1 MSGNRI
7 DQAFDRLRSARRRGL
22 IPFLAAGDP
31 SLACTAALVREFAA
45 RGADVIELGVPFS
58 DPLADG
64 VVNQRA
70 YQRALAS
77 GATLPRILDLV
88 AEVRRDCD
96 TPIVLMSYINP
107 IHRFGLAKFPEA
119 AGAAGVDGVIISD
132 CPPEE
137 MAELFDGFRA
147 AGVSPILLVAPTSPA
162 RRIALIS
169 AKSGGYIYYVSLRG
183 VTGPRA
189 ELPTDLAEGIRRIR
203 AVTDKPVA
211 VGFGISTP
219 AQARAVATHA
229 DAVIVGS
236 ALVARIES
244 LRDEPDVVPR
254 AGEFLGQ
261 FRSVLD
267 SPYRGAGD
275 GTGDA

>member
-1 MSGNRI
+1 
-7 DQAFDRLRSARRRGL
+7 
-22 IPFLAAGDP
+22 
-31 SLACTAALVREFAA
+31 
-45 RGADVIELGVPFS
+45 
-58 DPLADG
+58 
-64 VVNQRA
+64 
-70 YQRALAS
+70 
-77 GATLPRILDLV
+77 V

-96 TPIVLMSYINP
+96 AAIVLMSYINP
-107 IHRFGLAKFPEA
+107 IHRFGVARFPEA
-119 AGAAGVDGVIISD
+119 ARAAGVDGVIISD

-137 MAELFDGFRA
+137 MAELFEGFQA

-189 ELPTDLAEGIRRIR
+189 VLPMDLADGIGRIR
-203 AVTDKPVA
+203 SVTDKPVA
-211 VGFGISTP
+211 VGFGISSP
-219 AQARAVATHA
+219 AQARAVAAHA

-244 LRDEPDVVPR
+244 FRTEADVVAR
-254 AGEFLGQ
+254 AGAFLGE
-261 FRSVLD
+261 FRTAMDAPS
-267 SPYRGAGD
+267 RGPD